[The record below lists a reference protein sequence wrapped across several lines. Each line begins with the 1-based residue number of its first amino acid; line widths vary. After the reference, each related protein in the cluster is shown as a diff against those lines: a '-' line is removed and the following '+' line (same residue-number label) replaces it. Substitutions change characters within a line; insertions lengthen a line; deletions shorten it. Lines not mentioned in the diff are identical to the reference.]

1 MRTHD
6 ACTLFP
12 MIGDDEFA
20 ALKADIKEHGQK
32 QPILTTNG
40 VVVDG
45 RNRLRACTELGIEPV
60 FEEVKAADVFA
71 LVMSLNFHRR
81 HLRPHEKGASLAAYM
96 ERVGAKKQQGKRTD
110 KAKGGTSAT
119 LAEVADKLGVPEAT
133 ARFQLKAAEDYKAA
147 APEQRAKVDA
157 GDLTPKQARAATEK
171 AAAPV
176 KDDHDP
182 MLDDPMTVMTLRFN
196 KFRDWL
202 GSFIAENPRFHG
214 RAHTLIKTLSA
225 RVDNAS

>member
-1 MRTHD
+1 MT
-6 ACTLFP
+6 C
-12 MIGDDEFA
+12 E
-20 ALKADIKEHGQK
+20 
-32 QPILTTNG
+32 NG
-40 VVVDG
+40 AT
-45 RNRLRACTELGIEPV
+45 RPIEPV

-81 HLRPHEKGASLAAYM
+81 HLRPHEKGAALAAYM

-110 KAKGGTSAT
+110 KAKGGTFAESAKVPT
-119 LAEVADKLGVPEAT
+119 VTSVAKSLGIPEAT
-133 ARFQLKAAEDYKAA
+133 ARDHLKAAEDYKAA